1 MADLK
6 TNRKPAIGPTT
17 MQVWADHIPMAD
29 AITLYYINKA
39 GRVMTRTEAINNLIA
54 REYAAIQLRI
64 QPAGEH

>member
-1 MADLK
+1 
-6 TNRKPAIGPTT
+6 

-29 AITLYYINKA
+29 AITLHYINKA

>member
-1 MADLK
+1 
-6 TNRKPAIGPTT
+6 